1 MANTYK
7 GILTNNGKALI
18 ANATVNNKI
27 NYSHIAVGDGNGSVP
42 TPSETRP
49 ALINEKARI
58 ALNVVEINPNNTN
71 QIVCEA
77 IIPTNTGGFYIRE
90 LGLYAGNTM
99 IVNASYPPTY
109 KPLADEGGAREIA
122 IKIVINIQNAEV
134 IALYLDDSLIYATR
148 EWVNTNYIR
157 RNEIV
162 DNLTTDAS
170 NKPLSSKQGKYLQDY
185 KLDRSINIPVNAD
198 LNNYKTQ
205 GSYYVDLDVYAATI
219 KNCPTDLSFTLQVD
233 RTAGVIQRLTT
244 YNGGGTKQ
252 YIRSYYTQW
261 STWYKLYSELDPQP
275 TVDAINNLESLDVK
289 KPLSANQGKI
299 LNDKKVEVGRSFS
312 DSFAKDVDYYQDHLT
327 EQTFKSFDDFP
338 LGSRVLVSKNINLLK
353 APNISD
359 DFIYV
364 ETKTTYK
371 KSAPGRHQ
379 FAIGYS
385 TGEIAVRSAS
395 TNANYNEWKYIA
407 TVASNVASATKLE
420 TARKINTIDFDGTK
434 DISVPTIDA
443 VDNLSSLDTKKP
455 LSANQGRILN
465 EQKLNK
471 ATEQNSFSTD
481 KEFLDRYATRI
492 TPSFFFDGG
501 FGKFFNQY
509 TVGVASSLDG
519 GAYFVIGAS
528 PVNNQVKVMTGVRRE
543 NGNYD
548 LQKNITLLDSE
559 SNNVVNGSFVWN
571 NHKSGGWAR
580 GLEFK
585 ANTESNI
592 FSGFGAYGNTD
603 TVERVYF
610 GFGGDNLWAQGNGK
624 GIWID
629 QYKAFTNCNW
639 EFSGT
644 VTGSFFGTFD
654 GAIQAK
660 DIRNVSPLQIPGG
673 KLGYYFTEYSGLRY
687 GTASGATYG
696 DFLALNG
703 YGDSSGG
710 KVNGLFFD
718 KTNHQIYHFQ
728 NGFGTN
734 NWGTPRQIAYTDNQI
749 FTGTNKFTADI
760 QVDGPIYAQKFRGDG
775 DFWFTSKDENS
786 AKRLLT
792 GGLLV
797 SDAYVEAAKIP
808 ELGIY
813 SKGHIQTSGG
823 FASTNNEVQIHHSQ
837 TGRYLFLNSGA
848 WGCYS
853 PQGTIPLDIN
863 NGGTG
868 STSVAGAKTNLQ
880 VNRFVQDPSVTS
892 MYAPTTDSR
901 IVITD
906 NSWGVWSVNPNFNA
920 ALSTAHG
927 GTGNTQGIAPSA
939 NKLQTARRINNASF
953 DGSGDIEITASMKYI
968 GTVDQNTINNA
979 VSDGFYQV
987 MSDSIAG
994 LYGYGILEVRTLG
1007 NVIHQIYYAH
1017 IKNVYGSVIVRQ
1029 TWSGVDYF
1037 TPWRS
1042 LDPRGSVTLSGQLS
1056 GSGSFDDSGNI
1067 NISASVV
1074 QGLGINQTWRNVSS
1088 QRAANTTYTNNRAV
1102 PIKVAIYLE
1111 AGGNNAY
1118 ANISVGGEFLF
1129 AFSNTTAWGT
1139 SRGGEITVPPNTT
1152 YRVDGTFSK
1161 WSELT

>member
-49 ALINEKARI
+49 TLINEKARI

-99 IVNASYPPTY
+99 VVNASYPPTY

-148 EWVNTNYIR
+148 EWVNNNYIR

-162 DNLTTDAS
+162 DNLTTDDS
-170 NKPLSSKQGKYLQDY
+170 
-185 KLDRSINIPVNAD
+185 
-198 LNNYKTQ
+198 
-205 GSYYVDLDVYAATI
+205 
-219 KNCPTDLSFTLQVD
+219 
-233 RTAGVIQRLTT
+233 
-244 YNGGGTKQ
+244 
-252 YIRSYYTQW
+252 
-261 STWYKLYSELDPQP
+261 
-275 TVDAINNLESLDVK
+275 K
-289 KPLSANQGKI
+289 KPLSAKQGKV
-299 LNDKKVEVGRSFS
+299 LNEKKVEVGKSFS
-312 DSFAKDVDYYQDHLT
+312 DSFAKDVDYYQDKQT
-327 EQTFKSFDDFP
+327 EQYFKTFDDFP
-338 LGSRVLVSKNINLLK
+338 LGSRILVAKELNLINTPDLQ
-353 APNISD
+353 D
-359 DFIYV
+359 QYFYV
-364 ETKTTYK
+364 ETKTTYMK
-371 KSAPGRHQ
+371 INPGRVQ
-379 FAIGYS
+379 IAYGYANGS
-385 TGEIAVRSAS
+385 IAVRSAS
-395 TNANYNEWKYIA
+395 TNAPYGEWKYIA
-407 TVASNVASATKLE
+407 NTTSNVASATKLQ
-420 TARKINTIDFDGTK
+420 TARKIFGQNFDGTADVTGNVTASTGILLADPNHYIDMGRNDVNRMNFATYLGIFNFIDTQTGNIVARLNSGGIDCNAATATKLSNARKINTIDFDGTK

-443 VDNLSSLDTKKP
+443 VDNLNSSDTKKP

-481 KEFLDRYATRI
+481 KEFLDKYATRI

-509 TVGVASSLDG
+509 TVGIASSLDG

-548 LQKNITLLDSE
+548 LQKNLTLLDSE
-559 SNNVVNGSFVWN
+559 SNNVVNGDFIWD
-571 NHKSGGWAR
+571 NHKNGGWAR
-580 GLEFK
+580 GLAFK
-585 ANTESNI
+585 AKADSNVY
-592 FSGFGAYGNTD
+592 SGFGAFGNTD
-603 TVERVYF
+603 TVEKVYF
-610 GFGGDNLWAQGNGK
+610 GFGGDNLWSTGNGK

-639 EFSGT
+639 EFSGA
-644 VTGSFFGTFD
+644 VSGSFFGTFD
-654 GAIQAK
+654 GSIQAK
-660 DIRNVSPLQIPGG
+660 DIRNVSPNQIQGG
-673 KLGYYFTEYSGLRY
+673 KMGYFFAEYTGIRY
-687 GTASGATYG
+687 GTVSGGIYG
-696 DFLALNG
+696 DFIALNG
-703 YGDSSGG
+703 YKDASGG

-734 NWGTPRQIAYTDNQI
+734 NWGTPRQIAYTDNQT
-749 FTGTNKFTADI
+749 FTGSNKFTGEI
-760 QVDGPIYAQKFRGDG
+760 QVDGPVYAQKFRGES
-775 DFWFTSKDENS
+775 DFWFTSADEQR
-786 AKRLLT
+786 AKRLLS
-792 GGLLV
+792 GGLLT
-797 SDAYVEAAKIP
+797 SDNYLDASKIP
-808 ELGIY
+808 NFGLY
-813 SKGHIQTSGG
+813 AKGHIYTSSDVCSDTFRGY
-823 FASTNNEVQIHHSQ
+823 ASIAKF
-837 TGRYLFLNSGA
+837 TGNLDGKLLNARMINGVAFDAS
-848 WGCYS
+848 Y
-853 PQGTIPLDIN
+853 DIN
-863 NGGTG
+863 IPPVSFYIPAGANLNNYQSTGFFFQDADAAAQQIANVPVQNAFALRVERSAGCSQWFTPYNGGGLTYYRHFYNG
-868 STSVAGAKTNLQ
+868 
-880 VNRFVQDPSVTS
+880 F
-892 MYAPTTDSR
+892 
-901 IVITD
+901 
-906 NSWGVWSVNPNFNA
+906 WSNWVVLKPNN
-920 ALSTAHG
+920 
-927 GTGNTQGIAPSA
+927 
-939 NKLQTARRINNASF
+939 
-953 DGSGDIEITASMKYI
+953 
-968 GTVDQNTINNA
+968 
-979 VSDGFYQV
+979 
-987 MSDSIAG
+987 
-994 LYGYGILEVRTLG
+994 
-1007 NVIHQIYYAH
+1007 
-1017 IKNVYGSVIVRQ
+1017 
-1029 TWSGVDYF
+1029 
-1037 TPWRS
+1037 
-1042 LDPRGSVTLSGQLS
+1042 VTLSGQLS
-1056 GSGSFDDSGNI
+1056 GSASFDNYGNV

-1074 QGLGINQTWRNVSS
+1074 QGLGINQTWRNVTS